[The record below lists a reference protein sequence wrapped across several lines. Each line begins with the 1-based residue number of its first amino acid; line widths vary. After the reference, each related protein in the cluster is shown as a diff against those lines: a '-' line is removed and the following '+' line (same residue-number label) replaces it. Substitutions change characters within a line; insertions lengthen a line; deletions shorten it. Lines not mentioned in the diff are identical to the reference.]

1 MDSFW
6 RGSRTRKSIKSTR
19 SCSKEALQQKNTS
32 KDRFSADFNPGPWER
47 WACLHM
53 LSQVKSTGY
62 RVGLTEEV
70 WELTIYVI
78 SVIKLYQAQLPD

>member
-1 MDSFW
+1 MN
-6 RGSRTRKSIKSTR
+6 I
-19 SCSKEALQQKNTS
+19 S
-32 KDRFSADFNPGPWER
+32 KDRLSADFNPGPWER

-78 SVIKLYQAQLPD
+78 SVIKLYQPRFLTSKIEQWEPFK